1 MRVFRTTYN
10 EMLGKLKIKVQLYT
24 HIQQPQFIL
33 SRYFVANNKRSKN
46 K

>member
-1 MRVFRTTYN
+1 
-10 EMLGKLKIKVQLYT
+10 MLGKLKIKVQLYT
-24 HIQQPQFIL
+24 HIKQPQFIL